1 MSQSAN
7 AKDLLT
13 NAANEG
19 VISGLSMQAL
29 NLVDIGGAIN
39 AGLGTKVDLT
49 TPEVLLNGLL
59 IDDSG
64 SIGFIAGNTEAVR
77 QGHNS
82 VLDALGDSKQ
92 KKSIAVTCR
101 YLNGTLLYEF
111 SPLEQA
117 IRMDTANF
125 NPMGGTP
132 LYDETLVMLGTVLAE
147 QQRYAEFGQVAR
159 TATLI
164 VSDGNDEH
172 SRRAEAKDVAK
183 VVRDML
189 RAETNIVAAM
199 GIDDG
204 KTKFRKIFGEMGIP
218 DEWILTPGNTPS
230 EIRKAFQV
238 FSQSA
243 VRASQGGASFS
254 QVAAGG
260 FNA

>member
-7 AKDLLT
+7 AGALLT
-13 NAANEG
+13 SAANDG
-19 VISGLSMQAL
+19 VISGLSLQAL

-39 AGLGTKVDLT
+39 AGLGTTVNLK
-49 TPEVLLNGLL
+49 TPEVLLAGIL

-64 SIGFIAGNTEAVR
+64 SIRFTAGNTEAVR
-77 QGHNS
+77 QGHNT
-82 VLDALGDSKQ
+82 VIEALSASKQ
-92 KKSIAVTCR
+92 KDSVSVACR
-101 YLNGTLLYEF
+101 YLNGGWLYQF
-111 SPLEQA
+111 STLEQA
-117 IRMDTANF
+117 IRMDASNF
-125 NPMGGTP
+125 NPRGGTP
-132 LYDETLVMLGTVLAE
+132 FYDESMVILGAVLAE
-147 QQRYAEFGQVAR
+147 QQHYAEIGQVAR
-159 TATLI
+159 TATLL

-172 SRRAEAKDVAK
+172 SLRAQAKDVAK

-204 KTKFRKIFGEMGIP
+204 STDFRKVFGEMGIP
-218 DEWILTPGNTPS
+218 DEWILTPKNTPS

-260 FNA
+260 FGA